1 MGTQSERTHRSLMT
15 AILSFLGCIA
25 VNARAPM
32 PLLAGQNDEPNDLR
46 WDLAKRY
53 QVTWESVELSSSLC
67 NPAQSDGA
75 NSGMADRSLTISV
88 RLGILDTNDVVG
100 LYVCPVVWEALDGNG
115 ERIPYRLEMLPL
127 RFEPLRWDART
138 ANPRDWPARLTIQ
151 LCFAPDLTLPS
162 SVSSLKGYLHL
173 LYAQDVVNADVPFAV
188 GDWIEVLPDLEIRVT
203 DNTPPPPG
211 PLQLE
216 YVSVSDAG
224 ERPHKTAR
232 YTSPLCVYVYYTVTR
247 SKVGER
253 VIGLGMD
260 WPLVPLF
267 DYALIKTELVESQ
280 GKGVADVRFAR
291 PGFYGGGGIVA
302 TGSWQQDFSNWDV
315 IRHRIAV
322 KPYEVKVPF
331 VLENIPVP
339 TYQPAETQANSEAET
354 SLTYKR

>member
-211 PLQLE
+211 PRQVVF
-216 YVSVSDAG
+216 VSV
-224 ERPHKTAR
+224 
-232 YTSPLCVYVYYTVTR
+232 
-247 SKVGER
+247 
-253 VIGLGMD
+253 
-260 WPLVPLF
+260 
-267 DYALIKTELVESQ
+267 
-280 GKGVADVRFAR
+280 
-291 PGFYGGGGIVA
+291 
-302 TGSWQQDFSNWDV
+302 
-315 IRHRIAV
+315 
-322 KPYEVKVPF
+322 
-331 VLENIPVP
+331 
-339 TYQPAETQANSEAET
+339 
-354 SLTYKR
+354 